1 MMIKW
6 NLMSVSLDRVAEDFD
21 RTRGLPPHVM
31 NKIFKTLIEELRGCR
46 RILDVGVGT
55 GRFSKPLQDAGF
67 EVVGVDISKKMLGRA
82 YERGTEDLILGDV
95 GCLPLQDSTFD
106 ASISIGT
113 LHLIAGWRSALREIV
128 RVTMESL
135 FSIYY
140 STHDY
145 GTTPSGVY
153 KEFVEKH
160 GYSCSHPGL
169 GEWKLKEIIESTKSR
184 FVTSYD
190 VSTKE
195 RVAFLSEK
203 VFSYQWNVPE
213 DLHEEAVEELRKI
226 FAGKKEYAI
235 DVYVHRLDINEIK
248 NYLES

>member
-1 MMIKW
+1 
-6 NLMSVSLDRVAEDFD
+6 MSVSLDRVAEDFD

-31 NKIFKTLIEELRGCR
+31 NKIFKTLIEELEGCG

-67 EVVGVDISKKMLGRA
+67 EVVGADISKKMLERA
-82 YERGTEDLILGDV
+82 YERGTEDLILGDA
-95 GCLPLQDSTFD
+95 GSLPLQDSTFD

-113 LHLIAGWRSALREIV
+113 LHLIAEWRSTLREIA
-128 RVTMESL
+128 RVTIESL
-135 FSIYY
+135 FSIHY
-140 STHDY
+140 STHNY
-145 GTTPSGVY
+145 RTTPSGVY

-169 GEWKLKEIIESTKSR
+169 GEWKLKEIIKSTKSR

-190 VSTKE
+190 VSTNE
-195 RVAFLSEK
+195 RVAFLNAK

-213 DLHEEAVEELRKI
+213 DLHEKAMDQLRRI
-226 FAGKKEYAI
+226 FNGKKEYTI
-235 DVYVHRLDINEIK
+235 DVYIYKWNISEIK
-248 NYLES
+248 NHLESFATQES

>member
-1 MMIKW
+1 
-6 NLMSVSLDRVAEDFD
+6 MSISLDTVAGDFD
-21 RTRGLPPHVM
+21 KTRGIPQHVM
-31 NKIFKTLIEELRGCR
+31 NKILKTLEEELEGYR

-55 GRFSKPLQDAGF
+55 GRFSKLLQDAGF

-82 YERGTEDLILGDV
+82 YERGTEDLILGDA
-95 GCLPLQDSTFD
+95 GGLPLQGSTFD

-113 LHLIAGWRSALREIV
+113 LHLIAGWRSALREIA
-128 RVTMESL
+128 RVTIESL

-160 GYSCSHPGL
+160 GYSCRHPRF
-169 GEWKLKEIIESTKSR
+169 GEWKLKEVIKSAKSR

-190 VSTKE
+190 VSTDE

-213 DLHEEAVEELRKI
+213 DVHEKVMEGLRKI
-226 FAGKKEYAI
+226 FAEKKEDAI